1 VDLAT
6 IWLSGCVT
14 GAADV
19 GGVGTCPPFVDHS
32 GAFQTR
38 AAEELVPL
46 PEGWATEKKTA
57 TTI

>member
-6 IWLSGCVT
+6 IWLSSCAT

-19 GGVGTCPPFVDHS
+19 GGLETCPPFVDHS

-46 PEGWATEKKTA
+46 PEGSATEENTA